1 MVMNIQKSVHQI
13 PKYIQKMYKLYKT
26 CTQFRLKTAGN
37 LKCMFFGP
45 ASARSY
51 EIGVVGNNWFL
62 AWFVTQFS

>member
-1 MVMNIQKSVHQI
+1 
-13 PKYIQKMYKLYKT
+13 MYKLYKT

-51 EIGVVGNNWFL
+51 KVGVVGNNWLL